1 MAANPI
7 CRDCGQA
14 MIAAKGYHAILAFE
28 PPEDLDYE
36 KFSPVSLYV
45 CGKCGQVR
53 MYLAGPESWGRERME
68 VVSYGYRLRGDEPE
82 ARPAAGESEA
92 GQGYEPRRSRA

>member
-1 MAANPI
+1 MAERPT

-28 PPEDLDYE
+28 PPDDLDFE
-36 KFSPVSLYV
+36 QFSPVSLYV

-53 MYLAGPESWGRERME
+53 FYLAGPESWSRARME
-68 VVSYGYRLRGDEPE
+68 VVSYGYRLTGRE
-82 ARPAAGESEA
+82 AGPRPAAAA
-92 GQGYEPRRSRA
+92 GQRDYEPRRSRA

>member
-1 MAANPI
+1 MAGNPK

-28 PPEDLDYE
+28 PPEELDYE
-36 KFSPVSLYV
+36 QFSPVSLYV

-53 MYLAGPESWGRERME
+53 MYLAGPEQWARDKME
-68 VVSYGYRLRGDEPE
+68 VVSYGYRLSGKDEPGPDP
-82 ARPAAGESEA
+82 RGGDGTP
-92 GQGYEPRRSRA
+92 EPRRSMA